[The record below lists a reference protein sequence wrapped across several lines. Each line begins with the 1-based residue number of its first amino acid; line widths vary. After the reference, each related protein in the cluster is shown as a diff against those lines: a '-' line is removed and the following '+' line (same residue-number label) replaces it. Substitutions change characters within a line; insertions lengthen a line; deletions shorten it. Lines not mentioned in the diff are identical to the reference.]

1 MIDGVI
7 VYASPRERGEQN
19 SLKTDEV
26 WIELREKS
34 KNSAQNGACK
44 FLERNRK
51 KFLTNGG
58 RCGKLHQVAEW

>member
-1 MIDGVI
+1 MGDGVL
-7 VYASPRERGEQN
+7 VYASAHESTEQ
-19 SLKTDEV
+19 KRPQTDEI
-26 WIELREKS
+26 WTELRCKS
-34 KNSAQNGACK
+34 KNSARNGACK